1 MQSSSDSSTFKLDQR
16 VHSTNDPRRV
26 GTVKYMGPVKGHPG
40 TWVGVD
46 WDIGEA
52 KHDGSL
58 NGIRYFEARSQ
69 LSGSFVRTQNLTA
82 GISFIEALYIRYR
95 DQPTQEDDDEM
106 YVLSASNRRVSVQ
119 LVGKEKIQDKL
130 SRLEELTGA
139 SLSYLGVSNPGSPN
153 EISRIVPNLKELDL
167 TGNLLS
173 EWKDVGTI
181 CEQLPSLVALNLSN
195 NSMSHEIVGLPQLK
209 RIRILVLNNTGIKWT
224 QIEVLKDLL
233 PVIEELHLMGN
244 GINAIQT
251 ASSSIVHGFHSL
263 RLLNLEENCIAEWNE
278 ILKLSQLRSL
288 EELHLNKNNL
298 NHIFYPDHDTINKM
312 VGGDESHDQSCIPF
326 QNLRCLLLGGNDM
339 EDLASVDSLNSFPKL
354 IDIRLSE
361 NPIADPGRGGIPRF
375 VLVARLARVEIL
387 NGSEVSTRE
396 RKESEIRYVRL
407 VMSKLH
413 GNPDEIKQHPSSTF
427 LPAYDQPQLD
437 YRFVELKKF
446 LGIED
451 ERPSVGT
458 TGPQKMASGLLSV
471 TLKSVAASI
480 GEKPPLT
487 KKLPAATTI
496 GKLKIL
502 CETFFKLRSTRPKLF
517 LQEEGS
523 PLPILLDDEMA
534 TLIDVGIGNESTV
547 LVDEES

>member
-1 MQSSSDSSTFKLDQR
+1 MQSSSDSNTFKLDQR
-16 VHSTNDPRRV
+16 IHSSIDPRRV
-26 GTVKYMGPVKGHPG
+26 STVKYIGPVEGYPG

-46 WDIGEA
+46 WDNGEA

-69 LSGSFVRTQNLTA
+69 LSGSSVRTQNLTA

-95 DQPTQEDDDEM
+95 DQPTQEDEDEM

-119 LVGKEKIQDKL
+119 FVGKEKIQDKL

-153 EISRIVPNLKELDL
+153 EISNIVPNLKELDL

-195 NSMSHEIVGLPQLK
+195 NSMSHEI
-209 RIRILVLNNTGIKWT
+209 N
-224 QIEVLKDLL
+224 EVLKDLL

-251 ASSSIVHGFHSL
+251 ASSSIVQGFDSL

-278 ILKLSQLRSL
+278 ILKFSQLRSL

-326 QNLRCLLLGGNDM
+326 QNLRCLRLGGNDI

-354 IDIRLSE
+354 IPLLSYFLCMLKDIRLSE

-396 RKESEIRYVRL
+396 RKESIFSCAPMCYFPSIRIVWCFYIANSL
-407 VMSKLH
+407 TILA
-413 GNPDEIKQHPSSTF
+413 SSCMLMISILSFSSLT
-427 LPAYDQPQLD
+427 
-437 YRFVELKKF
+437 
-446 LGIED
+446 
-451 ERPSVGT
+451 
-458 TGPQKMASGLLSV
+458 KMKSNSIPGLLS
-471 TLKSVAASI
+471 
-480 GEKPPLT
+480 
-487 KKLPAATTI
+487 
-496 GKLKIL
+496 
-502 CETFFKLRSTRPKLF
+502 
-517 LQEEGS
+517 
-523 PLPILLDDEMA
+523 
-534 TLIDVGIGNESTV
+534 
-547 LVDEES
+547 

>member
-16 VHSTNDPRRV
+16 VHSTNDPRRI
-26 GTVKYMGPVKGHPG
+26 GTVKYIGPVEGHPG

-46 WDIGEA
+46 WDNGEA

-58 NGIRYFEARSQ
+58 NGVRYFEARSQ
-69 LSGSFVRTQNLTA
+69 LSGSFVRAQNLTA

-95 DQPTQEDDDEM
+95 DQPTQEDEDEM
-106 YVLSASNRRVSVQ
+106 YVLSASNKRVSVE

-153 EISRIVPNLKELDL
+153 EIRNILPNLKELDL

-173 EWKDVGTI
+173 EWKDVGII
-181 CEQLPSLVALNLSN
+181 CEQLPSLAALNLSS
-195 NSMSHEIVGLPQLK
+195 NSMSHEIVGLPLLK
-209 RIRILVLNNTGIKWT
+209 NIHILVLNNTGINWT

-244 GINAIQT
+244 GINAIKT
-251 ASSSIVHGFHSL
+251 ASSSIVHGFDSL

-278 ILKLSQLRSL
+278 IVKLSQLRSL

-298 NHIFYPDHDTINKM
+298 NHIFNPDHDTIDKL

-326 QNLRCLLLGGNDM
+326 QNLRCLLLGGNNID
-339 EDLASVDSLNSFPKL
+339 DLASVDSLNSFPKL

-375 VLVARLARVEIL
+375 VLVARLAKVEIL

-413 GNPDEIKQHPSSTF
+413 GNPDEIKQHP
-427 LPAYDQPQLD
+427 
-437 YRFVELKKF
+437 RFVELKNYH
-446 LGIED
+446 GIED
-451 ERPSVGT
+451 ERSSAGT

-471 TLKSVAASI
+471 TLKSVGPSI

-502 CETFFKLRSTRPKLF
+502 CETFFKLGSIRPKLF

-523 PLPILLDDEMA
+523 PLPILLVDEMA
-534 TLIDVGIGNESTV
+534 TLMDVGIGNESTV

>member
-95 DQPTQEDDDEM
+95 DQPTQEDEDEM

-173 EWKDVGTI
+173 EWKEVKQATAKLADYFKI
-181 CEQLPSLVALNLSN
+181 F
-195 NSMSHEIVGLPQLK
+195 
-209 RIRILVLNNTGIKWT
+209 LNNTGIKWT

-326 QNLRCLLLGGNDM
+326 QNLRCLLLGGNNI

-413 GNPDEIKQHPSSTF
+413 GNPDEIKQHP
-427 LPAYDQPQLD
+427 
-437 YRFVELKKF
+437 RFVELKKF

-534 TLIDVGIGNESTV
+534 TLMDVGIGNDSTV